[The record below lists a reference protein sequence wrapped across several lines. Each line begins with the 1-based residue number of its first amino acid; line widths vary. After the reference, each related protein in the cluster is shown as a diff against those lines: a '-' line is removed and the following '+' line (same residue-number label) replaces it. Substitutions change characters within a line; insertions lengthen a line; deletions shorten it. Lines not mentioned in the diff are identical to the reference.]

1 MILRLATENDAA
13 GIAQIYDPIVR
24 STPTS
29 FEIDPP
35 GAEEMAR
42 RIRET
47 LPAYPWLV
55 CEDRGLIAGY
65 AYAGRHKP
73 RAAYQW
79 AVETSV
85 YIHPDFQRLGIGRR
99 LYESLFR
106 ILTAQ
111 GYFTAYAGAT
121 LPNTGSVRLHE
132 SCGFQTVG
140 IYRNAGYKL
149 GTWHDVIWWQ
159 RPLQAAM
166 TAPGPIRSVDQ
177 VNTSG

>member
-13 GIAQIYDPIVR
+13 GVAEIYDPIVR

-55 CEDRGLIAGY
+55 CEDRGRIAGY

-85 YIHPDFQRLGIGRR
+85 YIHPDFQRRGIGRG

-106 ILTAQ
+106 ILAAQ

-121 LPNTGSVRLHE
+121 LPNAGSVRLHE
-132 SCGFQTVG
+132 ACGFQTVG
-140 IYRNAGYKL
+140 IYRNAGYKN
-149 GTWHDVIWWQ
+149 GAWHDVIWWQ
-159 RPLQAAM
+159 RGLQAAM
-166 TAPGPIRSVDQ
+166 TAPGPITGVDQ
-177 VNTSG
+177 LKGNL